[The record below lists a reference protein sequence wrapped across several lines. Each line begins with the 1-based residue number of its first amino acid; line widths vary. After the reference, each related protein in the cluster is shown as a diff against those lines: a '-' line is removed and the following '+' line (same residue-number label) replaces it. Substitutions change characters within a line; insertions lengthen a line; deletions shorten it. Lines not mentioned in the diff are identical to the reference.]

1 VLTRRRLT
9 LLVAAAVVLV
19 PALAFA
25 DDGGFAKYEARGLVW
40 MYLASFGAGF
50 LTSLTPCVY
59 PLIPITLAVFGAKGK
74 DVSRTRALALATSY
88 VGGMGLTYSALGVVF
103 SLIGE
108 ASGFGS
114 QLASPWLV
122 IPLAALFVAL
132 ALSMFGL
139 YEINLPSSW
148 QTKLTQIGGKGY
160 GGAFAMG
167 LVAGLIAA
175 PCTGPFLGSELI
187 YVAHEASIAKGGTL
201 LFVYALGMGVLFWV
215 LAAGAAALPKS
226 GPWMEKVKLF
236 AGVLMMLE
244 ALNVVRPLL
253 RPLRTFASPSMVF
266 LAIALAVTLVGIVLA
281 LRGQKIAPIVMMI
294 VGAWCA
300 WSWKLTPNQHL
311 PWIHDN
317 EDAAFAQARAEH
329 KGVMV
334 DFAASW
340 CIPCEEMELTFGDA
354 DVYPAITDHFVTL
367 KLDVSTANAD
377 TQAKRDRYGAVTL
390 PSVIFL
396 DTNGHVL
403 GRVNK
408 KLEAGEMMDVLNPA
422 IAKLP

>member
-1 VLTRRRLT
+1 MLTRRRLT